1 MLCLIARGDSNK
13 MKDCFV
19 TMLTIDI
26 PGENDAEENEA
37 PRTATYTDKVLLFSY
52 V

>member
-1 MLCLIARGDSNK
+1 

-26 PGENDAEENEA
+26 PGETDQEEGEINQA
-37 PRTATYTDKVLLFSY
+37 VTYTDKVTYFC
-52 V
+52 

>member
-1 MLCLIARGDSNK
+1 

-26 PGENDAEENEA
+26 PGEMEQEEGENPE
-37 PRTATYTDKVLLFSY
+37 TATYTDKVIFWFFYLFFKASRRH
-52 V
+52 